1 MRTYLL
7 MLAASFCLL
16 FSAVQAQHDIVLNG
30 LKNDTIQIRLDT
42 VKNNL
47 IVTRTDRLFS
57 NKEFSLQKND
67 SGSWSIKNKADLFFQ
82 MLHVYAT
89 DSIQSVQQVMEQLKD
104 TTAMS
109 VIFTEPAAKFQ
120 PPVNKPGRQTEVP
133 GYSNIFVYG
142 LALAGLLFL
151 ALFLWFYFKW
161 NMLHEQARAI
171 EKRGSAEFGIQLH
184 EYLQQRFPQFFSAYA
199 GKKDAHHLLKRLEDE
214 LLGSAEKINRTETL
228 LQQIKLQLQQERENA
243 AELHAQK
250 VALENEKVQMAGKQ
264 AAELASVK
272 SEVNRLSEQ
281 MLARYISFTKQV
293 KEGSDEDKKRLILS
307 FHIGYAQM
315 SNAVFR
321 HLAATGDDASGL
333 NIRLLKGEPVE
344 PRRTVD
350 QFTSMNDVN
359 YWVVLLIKLLEANG
373 VRSIEDVYIH
383 GDKIQLK
390 D

>member
-47 IVTRTDRLFS
+47 IVTRTDGLFS

-67 SGSWSIKNKADLFFQ
+67 SGSWSIKNKADQFFQ

-109 VIFTEPAAKFQ
+109 VIFTEPAAMIQ
-120 PPVNKPGRQTEVP
+120 PPVAKPGRQSEHT

-161 NMLHEQARAI
+161 NMLHEQAHAVQ
-171 EKRGSAEFGIQLH
+171 KKGLAEFGIQLH
-184 EYLQQRFPQFFSAYA
+184 EYLQQRFPHIFSTYA
-199 GKKDAHHLLKRLEDE
+199 GKKDVHHLLKMLEDE
-214 LLGSAEKINRTETL
+214 LLGSAEKISRLETQ
-228 LQQIKLQLQQERENA
+228 LQQIKLQLQQEQEKSVDM
-243 AELHAQK
+243 HAQK
-250 VALENEKVQMAGKQ
+250 VALEREKVQMAGKQ

-281 MLARYISFTKQV
+281 MLARYITFAKQV

-344 PRRTVD
+344 SRRTVD
-350 QFTSMNDVN
+350 QFTSMNDVH

-373 VRSIEDVYIH
+373 VRSIEDVYVH